1 MLRRSINNNNKR
13 EKQLFI
19 KRFYPADTYTWTVP
33 AGCEEVDVF
42 LVGGGGGGYDGSGG
56 GGYTKTFKAATTG
69 YRDGGAITVTPGETI
84 TIVVGAGGT
93 HRNKG
98 GYSQFKSSNY
108 RASGGG
114 TGTSNGYRGERVDQE
129 VQVMPQ
135 QMRWVDQM
143 EVTLMEVVTPII
155 RNVLQVQGKG
165 IPLEILES
173 QAENVMQGVVAV
185 LDHGIMEF

>member
-1 MLRRSINNNNKR
+1 M
-13 EKQLFI
+13 
-19 KRFYPADTYTWTVP
+19 
-33 AGCEEVDVF
+33 EEVI
-42 LVGGGGGGYDGSGG
+42 LSLN
-56 GGYTKTFKAATTG
+56 
-69 YRDGGAITVTPGETI
+69 RQIIEHQEGALESVMDIEGEM
-84 TIVVGAGGT
+84 
-93 HRNKG
+93 
-98 GYSQFKSSNY
+98 
-108 RASGGG
+108 
-114 TGTSNGYRGERVDQE
+114 VDQE

-185 LDHGIMEF
+185 LDGVLADPAYNKGGASDYAAGSGSDNLSGNGGGGYGGGGGPRSAGGDGTVLIRGYKYQ